1 MKFEFIRDKICNE
14 FGRDP
19 FSKSESWN
27 LIKKR
32 IPENHWSFLVD
43 RSGAD
48 GFRNYL
54 PSIFPADRF
63 YSDEEAQTCWE
74 RIGNF
79 YKNQFRWHEAISIY
93 LSLYYQLLD
102 AQNFE
107 QKRIRKGTPLVWIS
121 DCYASMGFP
130 VLSKR
135 HLMLA
140 LCENAIH
147 EKGIVP
153 PDTTGTYWRL
163 VFRHGLPHSEVQRY
177 GARAYELS
185 NQNQPAAFFPEWVVQ
200 ELDNNWMTEIPS
212 PAEAG
217 VWVVNV
223 QYVKMLMSKFGD
235 KKGENLE
242 KLSEYLMS
250 CMPGCRTYRR
260 LKTESTDYD
269 VICSMEGFEVDF
281 RSDFGRYFVCEC
293 KDWSKPADFT
303 TIAKFCRVLD
313 SVKSK
318 FGILFS
324 KRGISGHGKSKYAER
339 ELIKVFQDRGMVI
352 IVLNEEDLNT
362 VANGM
367 NFVNMLR
374 IKYETIRLDLKSYRE
389 GKSDC

>member
-1 MKFEFIRDKICNE
+1 MTFEEIKDKICNE
-14 FGRDP
+14 FGRSP
-19 FSKSESWN
+19 FSKSDSWD

-32 IPENHWSFLVD
+32 IPERHWQFLAD

-48 GFRNYL
+48 GFRQNL
-54 PSIFPADRF
+54 PSIFPADQF
-63 YSDEEAQTCWE
+63 YKDVEAQTCWE

-79 YKNQFRWHEAISIY
+79 YKNQFRWYEAISIY
-93 LSLYYQLLD
+93 LLLYYQLLD
-102 AQNFE
+102 TQEIE

-147 EKGIVP
+147 EMGNVP

-163 VFRHGLPHSEVQRY
+163 VFRHGLPHSEVERY

-185 NQNQPAAFFPEWVVQ
+185 NRYQSDALFPEWVIQ
-200 ELDNNWMTEIPS
+200 ELDKEWMIEIPS
-212 PAEAG
+212 TAEAG
-217 VWVVNV
+217 VWVANV
-223 QYVKMLMSKFGD
+223 RYIKKLMSKFGD
-235 KKGENLE
+235 QTGETME

-260 LKTESTDYD
+260 QITESTEYD

-281 RSDFGRYFVCEC
+281 RSELGRYFICEC
-293 KDWSKPADFT
+293 KDWAEPANFT
-303 TIAKFCRVLD
+303 TIAKFCRILD

-318 FGILFS
+318 FGVLFS
-324 KRGISGHGKSKYAER
+324 KSGISGQGKTKYAER

-352 IVLNEEDLNT
+352 VVIDENDLNQ
-362 VANGM
+362 VANGI
-367 NFVNMLR
+367 NFINLLR
-374 IKYETIRLDLKSYRE
+374 MKYETIRLDLRNP
-389 GKSDC
+389 